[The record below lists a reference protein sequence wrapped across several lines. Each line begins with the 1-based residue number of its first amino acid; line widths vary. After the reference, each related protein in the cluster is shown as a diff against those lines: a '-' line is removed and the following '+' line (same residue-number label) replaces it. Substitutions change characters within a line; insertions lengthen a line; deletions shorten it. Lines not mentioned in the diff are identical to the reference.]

1 MSISGLFSGFS
12 LAADGRDD
20 GAFFFQFGK
29 NFVDILAVK
38 AGDFCNLAGVHG
50 CAEFAHGFQYLG
62 LVETIIAAI
71 CLKQSEWCQSP
82 KPEGT
87 PLRPG

>member
-1 MSISGLFSGFS
+1 MSISGLFSGFP

-29 NFVDILAVK
+29 NFVDILL
-38 AGDFCNLAGVHG
+38 DNF
-50 CAEFAHGFQYLG
+50 FFMLG

-71 CLKQSEWCQSP
+71 CLKQSEWCQAP